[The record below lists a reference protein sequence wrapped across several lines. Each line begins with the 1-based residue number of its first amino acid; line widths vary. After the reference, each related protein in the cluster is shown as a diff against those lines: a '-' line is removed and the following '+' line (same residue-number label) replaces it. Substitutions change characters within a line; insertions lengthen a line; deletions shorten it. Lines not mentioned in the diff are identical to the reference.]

1 MSSYDATVSRSSRIE
16 SIIFASF
23 FSSPLEVTWSRPR
36 FHTWNRVSF
45 ENATRAPRDENH
57 GPRAWFPF
65 FHRFWHTGN
74 RQVSVVNTFCAGPA
88 VNDHFL
94 SWANFPARVCATGIQ
109 CYTTGWNAIVWEDD
123 TQRGRDSTST
133 FTAGCSF
140 RSVKRVVLRGGR
152 TGQSREKKKTAR
164 CLMQCQKQWGYLW
177 RDEKISVDLR
187 QPYIM
192 TLSCKNKRAEKSPM
206 KTKRT
211 IRRLWQSMDN
221 DVYNA
226 TLSNV
231 PAGWQHSRIFCYLAC
246 SFIELCSE

>member
-1 MSSYDATVSRSSRIE
+1 MKQGVLRERNKSATRWKSRTASLVPFFPSVLAHGKPAGVSR
-16 SIIFASF
+16 
-23 FSSPLEVTWSRPR
+23 
-36 FHTWNRVSF
+36 
-45 ENATRAPRDENH
+45 
-57 GPRAWFPF
+57 
-65 FHRFWHTGN
+65 
-74 RQVSVVNTFCAGPA
+74 Q
-88 VNDHFL
+88 HFL
-94 SWANFPARVCATGIQ
+94 RRSSCQRSFSLLGEFSGSGVRHW
-109 CYTTGWNAIVWEDD
+109 YTILYNG
-123 TQRGRDSTST
+123 
-133 FTAGCSF
+133 
-140 RSVKRVVLRGGR
+140 VKRDCLRRWHAKRTWLNVHFYSRLLISVGETGR
-152 TGQSREKKKTAR
+152 PSRRSDWPEQRKKKTAR